1 MIDPSL
7 QSVPL
12 EVADIDQLYALCD
25 YGTLST
31 TKALSSTDTAATNI
45 ESEDLIIEREPS
57 PKLDLD
63 GYSGHI
69 DGILPQIFGP
79 TNTGTMIDN
88 FSFLSEI
95 TARMSRTSAARIM
108 RGACSAVQNILL
120 FIEFY
125 IYEGVWTASMENKLL
140 L

>member
-12 EVADIDQLYALCD
+12 EVTDIDQLYALCD

-88 FSFLSEI
+88 FSFALRDHGENE
-95 TARMSRTSAARIM
+95 
-108 RGACSAVQNILL
+108 QNISGTNYAWRL
-120 FIEFY
+120 
-125 IYEGVWTASMENKLL
+125 
-140 L
+140 